1 MGSFEIVTVSAVVV
15 LVVGHSSVRLS
26 GEAATLKPLDSF
38 GNNTHGLGEG
48 RADSNVIEVGREQ
61 L

>member
-1 MGSFEIVTVSAVVV
+1 MTVSAVVV